1 MNIRA
6 CVEDLV
12 AVVSSGRH
20 LDVFEKYYADDV
32 VICWDGVNKRTGKQ
46 ANREWREFFA
56 HNVEIHEIRA
66 ESIIV
71 DGQKSVIEWVYD
83 MTTPGHARNE
93 RRHVVIQTWRD
104 GKIAKQIM
112 YVTGTLWPT
121 RS

>member
-1 MNIRA
+1 MSIRA
-6 CVEDLV
+6 CVEDFV
-12 AVVSSGRH
+12 AVVSSGRQ
-20 LDVFEKYYADDV
+20 LDVFEHFYAEDV
-32 VICWDGVNKRTGKQ
+32 VICWDGVNERIGKQ
-46 ANREWREFFA
+46 ANREWREFFG

-71 DGQKSVIEWVYD
+71 DGHKSVIEWVYE
-83 MTTPGHARNE
+83 MTTRGHVRTK

-104 GKIAKQIM
+104 GKIARQNM